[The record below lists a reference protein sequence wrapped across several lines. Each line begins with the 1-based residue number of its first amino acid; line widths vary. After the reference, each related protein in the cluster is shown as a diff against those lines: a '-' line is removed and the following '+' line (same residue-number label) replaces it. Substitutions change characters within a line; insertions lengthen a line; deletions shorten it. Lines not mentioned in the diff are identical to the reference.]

1 MSSECCICS
10 LLTTIL
16 YLIPLLIALVVIP
29 FRLISDTRRKSKT
42 VAFFHPY
49 CNAGGGG
56 ERVLWA
62 AIRTMQKKFP
72 DLKYYVYSGDT
83 DATKEQILL
92 KARQRF
98 GIELDPTNVH
108 FVYLQFRSLVEARH
122 YPRFTML
129 FQALAGWILALEGWF
144 RMVPEIFID
153 SMGYPLSLP
162 VFRLAGSKVVAYVHY
177 PTISCDMLDVVETR
191 QHTFNNSS
199 TIAQSNL
206 LSWAKLAYYRLFARL
221 YWIAGKTAH
230 VVMVNG
236 SWTRR
241 HIADIWSRG
250 DVSVVYP
257 PCDVDE
263 FMKIESVAE
272 RILEEKKIVR
282 LLSVGQIRP
291 EKNHRLQLEVL
302 KDIREPLKAKGFAVE
317 LCIAGG
323 CRNEEDEERVAQL
336 KREAKEMG
344 IKEGKEL
351 RFELNVPYENL
362 IDELS
367 KALISIHTMHNEH
380 FGISVVEAMAASTV
394 IVSNDSGGPKMDIV
408 KEFNGHCIGY
418 LSITREEYAETI
430 LKIVDDGRSQR
441 DRIREWA
448 RKSLARFSDG
458 AFETRWNEQI
468 QKVL

>member
-1 MSSECCICS
+1 MSSDCSICS
-10 LLTTIL
+10 SITTIL
-16 YLIPLLIALVVIP
+16 YLIPLLFALIVIP

-72 DLKYYVYSGDT
+72 DRKFYVYSGDT

-108 FVYLQFRSLVEARH
+108 FIYLHWRTLVEARH
-122 YPRFTML
+122 YPHFTML
-129 FQALAGWILALEGWF
+129 FQALAGLLLSLEAWI

-162 VFRLAGSKVVAYVHY
+162 TFRLAGSKVVAYVHY
-177 PTISCDMLDVVETR
+177 PTISCDMLDVVESR
-191 QHTFNNSS
+191 QQTFNNSS
-199 TIAQSNL
+199 TIAQSNF
-206 LSWAKLAYYRLFARL
+206 LSWAKLAYYRLFACL
-221 YWIAGKTAH
+221 YWLAGKTAH

-236 SWTRR
+236 SWTQR
-241 HIADIWSRG
+241 HITAIWSRR
-250 DVSVVYP
+250 DVSIVYP
-257 PCDVDE
+257 PCDVEE

-272 RILEEKKIVR
+272 RILEEKKTVR

-291 EKNHRLQLEVL
+291 EKNHKLQLEVL
-302 KDIREPLKAKGFAVE
+302 HDIKQPLKKKGYNVE

-323 CRNEEDEERVAQL
+323 CRNEEDEQRVKTL
-336 KREAKEMG
+336 KKEAKDLG
-344 IKEGKEL
+344 IEKEL
-351 RFELNVPYENL
+351 RFELNIPYENL

-394 IVSNDSGGPKMDIV
+394 ILSNDSGGPKMDIV
-408 KEFNGHCIGY
+408 KDFDGKCVGY
-418 LSITREEYAETI
+418 LSITREEYAETV
-430 LKIVDDGRSQR
+430 LKILDEGRSQR
-441 DRIREWA
+441 DRIREQA
-448 RKSLARFSDG
+448 RKSLSRFSDS
-458 AFETRWNEQI
+458 AFETHWNKQI
-468 QKVL
+468 EKVL

>member
-1 MSSECCICS
+1 MSDCS
-10 LLTTIL
+10 LCSLITTIL
-16 YLIPLLIALVVIP
+16 YLIPVIIALFVIP

-72 DLKYYVYSGDT
+72 DHRYFVYSGDVE
-83 DATKEQILL
+83 ATKEQILL

-98 GIELDPTNVH
+98 GIELDPANVQ
-108 FVYLQFRSLVEARH
+108 FVYLRFRSLVEARH

-129 FQALAGWILALEGWF
+129 FQALAGWFLALEAWL
-144 RMVPEIFID
+144 RMAPDVFID

-162 VFRLAGSKVVAYVHY
+162 VFRFAGSKVVAYVHY
-177 PTISCDMLDVVETR
+177 PTISCDMLDVVESR
-191 QHTFNNSS
+191 QETFNNSS
-199 TIAQSNL
+199 TIAQSNF
-206 LSWAKLAYYRLFARL
+206 LSWAKLAYYRLFACL
-221 YWIAGKTAH
+221 YWMAGKTAH

-236 SWTRR
+236 SWTQR
-241 HIADIWSRG
+241 HITAIWSRR
-250 DVSVVYP
+250 DVSIVYP

-263 FMKIESVAE
+263 FMKIESAAE

-291 EKNHRLQLEVL
+291 EKNHKLQLEVL
-302 KDIREPLKAKGFAVE
+302 RDIKEPLKKKGYQVE

-323 CRNEEDEERVAQL
+323 CRNEEDEQRVETL
-336 KREAKEMG
+336 KRQAKEMG
-344 IKEGKEL
+344 IEKREL
-351 RFELNVPYENL
+351 RWELNIPYENL
-362 IDELS
+362 IEELS
-367 KALISIHTMHNEH
+367 NALISIHTMHNEH

-394 IVSNDSGGPKMDIV
+394 ILSNDSGGPRMDIV
-408 KEFNGHCIGY
+408 KDFEGKCVGY
-418 LSITREEYAETI
+418 LSITREEYAATV
-430 LKIVDDGRSQR
+430 LKIVEEGRSQR
-441 DRIREWA
+441 DKIREHA
-448 RKSLARFSDG
+448 RKSLGRFSDG
-458 AFETRWNEQI
+458 AFEIHWNQQI

>member
-1 MSSECCICS
+1 MSSDCSLCS

-16 YLIPLLIALVVIP
+16 YLIPIFIAVFIIP

-72 DLKYYVYSGDT
+72 DRKYYVYSGDM

-98 GIELDPTNVH
+98 GIELDPVNVH
-108 FVYLQFRSLVEARH
+108 FVYLHFRSLVEAHH

-129 FQALAGWILALEGWF
+129 FQALAGWFLAIEAWLK
-144 RMVPEIFID
+144 MVPDVFID

-162 VFRLAGSKVVAYVHY
+162 VFRLAGSRVVAYVHY
-177 PTISCDMLDVVETR
+177 PTISCDMLDVVESR
-191 QHTFNNSS
+191 QETFNNSS
-199 TIAQSNL
+199 TIAQSNF
-206 LSWAKLAYYRLFARL
+206 LSWAKLAYYRLFACL
-221 YWIAGKTAH
+221 YWMAGKTAH

-236 SWTRR
+236 SWTQR
-241 HIADIWSRG
+241 HITAIWSRR
-250 DVSVVYP
+250 DVSIVYP
-257 PCDVDE
+257 PCDVEE

-291 EKNHRLQLEVL
+291 EKNHKLQLEVL
-302 KDIREPLKAKGFAVE
+302 NDIKEPLKKKGYQVE

-323 CRNEEDEERVAQL
+323 CRNEEDEKRVETL

-344 IKEGKEL
+344 IKGGEL
-351 RFELNVPYENL
+351 RWELNIPYENL
-362 IDELS
+362 IEELS

-394 IVSNDSGGPKMDIV
+394 ILSNDSGGPRMDIV
-408 KEFNGHCIGY
+408 KDYEGKCVGY

-430 LKIVDDGRSQR
+430 LKIVEEGRSQR
-441 DRIREWA
+441 DRIREQA
-448 RKSLARFSDG
+448 RKSLSRFSDA
-458 AFETRWNEQI
+458 AFEIHWNEHI